1 MGFGGLVLAI
11 APGDL
16 FDHHTAA
23 RAMDASHP
31 VQKENQKSPER
42 NEFEAPLGEMIVAR
56 RRLVASGANRRGA
69 LSRPHGYLDG
79 LFVRAEA
86 GVLVNESSMVMA
98 PV

>member
-1 MGFGGLVLAI
+1 MGCGGLVFAI

-23 RAMDASHP
+23 RAMDAPHP
-31 VQKENQKSPER
+31 VEEENQESPEG
-42 NEFEAPLGEMIVAR
+42 NEFEASLGEMIIAR

-69 LSRPHGYLDG
+69 LSWPHGYLDG
-79 LFVRAEA
+79 RFVRAEA

-98 PV
+98 LV